1 MTRDEI
7 IKTAR
12 ELDMIDFRDHDGDPH
27 VAQFIDFLVALAG
40 KAEAATRDECAA
52 LRGHPDVMAPI
63 GNSAWGEAYQ
73 DGWIA
78 GTAAYRDAICDMN
91 KQEQNK

>member
-7 IKTAR
+7 IKMAR

-27 VAQFIDFLVALAG
+27 VAQFIDFLVTLVG
-40 KAEAATRDECAA
+40 KAEAATREECAA
-52 LRGHPDVMAPI
+52 LRGHPDVLAPV

-73 DGWIA
+73 DGWID
-78 GTAAYRDAICDMN
+78 GTAAYRDAIRAMN
-91 KQEQNK
+91 EKGTT

>member
-1 MTRDEI
+1 MTRNEI

-12 ELDMIDFRDHDGDPH
+12 ELDMIDFRDDDSDAH
-27 VAQFIDFLVALAG
+27 VAQFVDFLVTLVG
-40 KAEAATRDECAA
+40 KAEAAEREGCAA
-52 LRGHPDVMAPI
+52 LRGHPDVLAPI

-78 GTAAYRDAICDMN
+78 GTAAYRDAICARSE
-91 KQEQNK
+91 KGQP